1 MGCFTFDESPLT
13 GQPPASAGGFACPTK
28 VALTP
33 SRIGRKMGLKQGGF
47 MTYRMRMN
55 RSDWIFNE
63 ILAFAVAF
71 TLIYL
76 AVM

>member
-1 MGCFTFDESPLT
+1 
-13 GQPPASAGGFACPTK
+13 
-28 VALTP
+28 
-33 SRIGRKMGLKQGGF
+33 